1 MKKLIPSLI
10 TLLAISLLAGCVET
24 ETNEQ
29 VISSDKANEEQLAS
43 CIEGK
48 SDYDPTTEGLVKGVI
63 EVAFDAEY
71 TEKDISNILNEYDL
85 TIGEGPYSWESY
97 TTITV
102 SVPENTEIEW
112 GCRLSQDE
120 RVRFASERLLN
131 S

>member
-1 MKKLIPSLI
+1 MKKLIPSLV
-10 TLLAISLLAGCVET
+10 TLLAVFLLAGCVDT

-48 SDYDPTTEGLVKGVI
+48 SDYDPVTGGFVKGVI
-63 EVAFDAEY
+63 ELSFDTKY
-71 TEKDISNILNEYDL
+71 NEKDISNILNEYNL

-97 TTITV
+97 TTIIV

-120 RVRFASERLLN
+120 RVRSAYEIQLN